1 MGGKEPTYFLRARY
15 LQAIQEAGG
24 VPLVLP
30 LVQGRAQQT
39 FLMQRLDGLLV
50 TGSGS
55 DLAPQ
60 FYGERQ
66 QYPFQR
72 MSDERAQ
79 LELGLSKIAF
89 EHHVPT
95 FGICGGMQSMNVA
108 LGGRLIQDIPGQ
120 IPTKIQHLQK
130 NSFPL
135 QFLKKPELSKF
146 QVFFSKTCLGIFEDL
161 NQRLHQLKKMER

>member
-39 FLMQRLDGLLV
+39 FILRRLDGLLV

-60 FYGERQ
+60 ILWRVDNNI
-66 QYPFQR
+66 PFQR
-72 MSDERAQ
+72 MSEERAQ
-79 LELGLSKIAF
+79 LELGLSKLAF

-95 FGICGGMQSMNVA
+95 FGICGGYA
-108 LGGRLIQDIPGQ
+108 IHECGLGWDVDSRYSRSDSQLGFSTCQK
-120 IPTKIQHLQK
+120 TSAEKTAHLVHIEPK
-130 NSFPL
+130 TL
-135 QFLKKPELSKF
+135 LRRIIKKS
-146 QVFFSKTCLGIFEDL
+146 
-161 NQRLHQLKKMER
+161 